1 MATILIVEDD
11 PLVQKFYTILFKEEK
26 YTIHLAVDGVEG
38 VAKAKEITPDI
49 ILMDIM
55 MPKKNGIDAL
65 KDIKAD
71 PKLAHIP
78 VVMLTNFGEQ
88 EFVKQSTE
96 AGANAFI
103 IKADVSPR
111 QLITEVRKYVGAPD
125 S

>member
-38 VAKAKEITPDI
+38 VEKAKEITPDI

-55 MPKKNGIDAL
+55 MPRKNGIDAL

-71 PKLAHIP
+71 PKLAQIP

-96 AGANAFI
+96 AGASAFI

>member
-11 PLVQKFYTILFKEEK
+11 PLVQKFYTILFKEEH
-26 YTIHLAVDGVEG
+26 YTIHLAADGVEG

-49 ILMDIM
+49 VLMDIM
-55 MPKKNGIDAL
+55 MPRKNGIDAL

-71 PKLAHIP
+71 PKLTHIP

-96 AGANAFI
+96 AGASAFI

-111 QLITEVRKYVGAPD
+111 QLISEVRKYVGAPE
-125 S
+125 